1 MPGMHQ
7 HGSVMEDVW
16 ANVDDKYDSQCILGR
31 PALQIL
37 MMLVARASHHEF
49 PYGMSVMANLCSST
63 NGATTEAFLGVHSL
77 VVLLVFSMNDPQ
89 TRKCSGLA
97 VGNIIAHALDQTV
110 LNKAKD
116 CPVVILRG
124 TSQEAAAAPTIQIQF
139 SCLTRFTESA
149 SVFANGVHATSNRWS
164 AAIRTA
170 SEDVS
175 TSAQWST
182 WMKRTNSST
191 WSD

>member
-1 MPGMHQ
+1 
-7 HGSVMEDVW
+7 MEDVW
-16 ANVDDKYDSQCILGR
+16 ANVDEKYDSQCTLGR

-77 VVLLVFSMNDPQ
+77 VVLLVFSVNDPQ

-116 CPVVILRG
+116 CLVVILRG
-124 TSQEAAAAPTIQIQF
+124 TSQEAAAAPTIQFQF
-139 SCLTRFTESA
+139 
-149 SVFANGVHATSNRWS
+149 
-164 AAIRTA
+164 
-170 SEDVS
+170 
-175 TSAQWST
+175 
-182 WMKRTNSST
+182 
-191 WSD
+191 